1 MTIDDVK
8 AYLRIDTDEDDIIIE
23 TMMQA
28 TEQYITDSVG
38 FYDEENPKI
47 KMLYWLIMQDF
58 YENRALAVKESD
70 KQRLSHVVST
80 IVMQLQTEELL
91 KAGVSSG

>member
-8 AYLRIDTDEDDIIIE
+8 AYLRIDTDEDDIIID

-38 FYDEENPKI
+38 FYDEANAKMKI
-47 KMLYWLIMQDF
+47 LYWLVMADF
-58 YENRALAVKESD
+58 YENRVLTVKEAD
-70 KQRLSHVVST
+70 KQRLAHVVSS

-91 KAGVSSG
+91 KAGGGSG